1 MRCFSIPGRLPWLA
15 AALLVLG
22 TAPWAH
28 GAASIQ
34 ILPGDFTLAGK
45 SARQRL
51 VVERFEDDRPRGE
64 IRQGI
69 QLQSSDPGILVIEE
83 GVARPLANGQV
94 TITATA
100 GERTARVTAI
110 VTGADEPF
118 RWSFRNHVQ
127 SVLVKAGCNSGA
139 CHGAAAGKKGF
150 RLSLRGYDA
159 EGDFNV
165 LTRQARGRRV
175 LTDDPGRSLVLTKPT
190 GAIKHGG
197 GKRFAVDSR
206 DYQVIAEWIAA
217 GADGPRS
224 DDPRVDSLKIL
235 PPNAILSASE
245 PQQILVLAHFTDGHV
260 EDVTPWAKY
269 TSTSG
274 EVATVDDAG
283 LVQTV
288 GHGEGGV
295 SAWYANHLV
304 VATISVPYANE
315 VAPETY
321 AAAPRRN
328 FIDERVIEKLQS
340 LRLPPS
346 PPCSDPE
353 FLRRAFLDTAGI
365 LPTPDETR
373 AFLADHAPDKRDKL
387 IEALLARPEFVD
399 YWTYRFCDL
408 LLVKSDGLL
417 PAAMWSYYQW
427 IRNNVAANT
436 PWDEFARRIVTAQG
450 STLENGATNFYV
462 LHQDPLELT
471 ETVCQAFLGM
481 SINCARCHNHPLEKW
496 TNDEYYSMANLMGR
510 VRMKDLRGEGNF
522 MVFAAATGDI
532 VQPLTGKP
540 RVPKPL
546 DGQPLD
552 PSDSA
557 DRRVHL
563 AQWLA
568 SPSNPYFTRAI
579 VNRIWANFLGVGLV
593 ESVDDLRFT
602 NPASNEKLL
611 AELGQFL
618 VENRYDLK
626 ALMRVILQSATYQ
639 RSSIATPGNE
649 TDKRFYSRYYPKR
662 LMAEV
667 MLDAIARVTG
677 VPDQFPGY
685 PKGWRALQLPDTA
698 VPSYFLQKFG
708 RPDRSITCECER
720 TNEPNMVQVLHIAN
734 GDSVNQKLAAG
745 EGRIAKLAAANT
757 PMEAAIDELYLA
769 ALARFPKP
777 EEKENFLKVLAEAG
791 APDNKPLLED
801 VAWSILSSKE
811 FLFNH

>member
-1 MRCFSIPGRLPWLA
+1 MRSFSIPGRRPWL

-22 TAPWAH
+22 TGQWAN

-51 VVERFEDDRPRGE
+51 VVEKFEDDRPRGE

-69 QLQSSDPGILVIEE
+69 QFLSSDPNILVIEE

-94 TITATA
+94 TITATV
-100 GERTARVTAI
+100 GEGTARVTAT
-110 VTGADEPF
+110 VTGADQPF

-175 LTDDPGRSLVLTKPT
+175 LTDDPGRSLILTKPT
-190 GAIKHGG
+190 GAIKHAG

-217 GADGPRS
+217 GALGPKP
-224 DDPRVDSLKIL
+224 DDPRVDSLKIV
-235 PPNAILSASE
+235 PPNAILGSSE
-245 PQQILVLAHFTDGHV
+245 PQQMLVLAHFTDGHV

-315 VAPETY
+315 IPAEVYASAPK
-321 AAAPRRN
+321 RN

-346 PPCSDPE
+346 PSCSDSE
-353 FLRRAFLDTAGI
+353 FLRRAFLDTVGI
-365 LPTPDETR
+365 LPTPEETR

-540 RVPKPL
+540 RAPKPL
-546 DGQPLD
+546 EGEPID
-552 PSDSA
+552 PNDSA

-618 VENRYDLK
+618 VEKRYDLK
-626 ALMRVILQSATYQ
+626 ALMRLILQSATYQ
-639 RSSIATPGNE
+639 RSSLATPGNE

-734 GDSVNQKLAAG
+734 GDSVNQKLASS

-757 PMEAAIDELYLA
+757 PMEAALDELYLA

-777 EEKENFLKVLAEAG
+777 EEKEAFLKVLAEGG
-791 APDNKPLLED
+791 ASESKPLFED